1 MRIVGGRLGGRRFPG
16 PPGDLTRP
24 TSERVREALASAL
37 LARDAFA
44 GAHVLDL
51 FAGTGALA
59 FEALS
64 RGAARATLVE
74 RNRHVLKAL
83 EQSRA
88 QLGLEGECAIV
99 GFDLSRAGHP
109 LPEKLSRGLAPGAPY
124 DLVFADPPYASIE
137 LIPALLAALKPFLAA
152 EALVVVEHD
161 AKHPPPRMHE
171 VAEMAQDHSYRYGD
185 TAVSLYRPVLEPP
198 A

>member
-59 FEALS
+59 FEAIS

-74 RNRHVLKAL
+74 RDRRVLKAL

-88 QLGLEGECAIV
+88 QLGLTGECSIV
-99 GFDLSRAGHP
+99 GFDLSRVGPP
-109 LPEKLSRGLAPGAPY
+109 LPEKLARGLAPGAPS

-137 LIPALLAALKPFLAA
+137 LVPALLAALEPVLAP

-161 AKHPPPRMHE
+161 AKHPPQMHE
-171 VAEMAQDHSYRYGD
+171 DAKMAHAHTYRYGD

-198 A
+198 T